1 MGYTVPTTEPNSL
14 RAGDTWQW
22 TRENLSDYPATT
34 WTLTYYFRNATS
46 HFNVVATADGS
57 TFAVSV
63 AMATTADRVPGWY
76 DWTAFVSDG
85 TERYQVGAGRLEVLP
100 DLANAVP
107 YDGRTFARRML
118 DYIEAALEE
127 RASTDQLDLIT
138 AQLENRSLTRDKAGM
153 LSLRDRFRA
162 EVAVED
168 RTRRGIRS
176 NRILAVG

>member
-1 MGYTVPTTEPNSL
+1 MGYTIPTTEPISL

-46 HFNVVATADGS
+46 YFDIAATADGS

-63 AMATTADRVPGWY
+63 ALATTATRAPGWY
-76 DWTAFVSDG
+76 DWTAFVTDC
-85 TERYQVGAGRLEVLP
+85 TERYQVGQGRLEVLP
-100 DLANAVP
+100 DPAGAVAH
-107 YDGRTFARRML
+107 DGRTFARRML
-118 DYIEAALEE
+118 DYIEAALES